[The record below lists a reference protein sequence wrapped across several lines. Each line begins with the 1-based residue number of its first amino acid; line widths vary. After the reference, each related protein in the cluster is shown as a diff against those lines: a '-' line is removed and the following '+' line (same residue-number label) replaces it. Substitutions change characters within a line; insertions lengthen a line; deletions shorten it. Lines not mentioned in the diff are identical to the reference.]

1 MLFMTYW
8 ELNENMAEQER
19 HQITQKLTSA
29 ALFPPEGVNV
39 VRLDMTPDGWGV
51 LILEAER
58 AEEVFRALDLWRA
71 AGAGFYKS
79 TKTAPALPIEQVIP
93 IGADVLKA
101 LGAS

>member
-39 VRLDMTPDGWGV
+39 VRLDMTSDG
-51 LILEAER
+51 
-58 AEEVFRALDLWRA
+58 
-71 AGAGFYKS
+71 
-79 TKTAPALPIEQVIP
+79 
-93 IGADVLKA
+93 
-101 LGAS
+101 